1 MITYDIDKINKEHL
15 KITLRYARKND
26 IYYDDEIDH
35 NSIDLHEKDVDDI
48 IEGLKLLKEKQKKI
62 KRR

>member
-15 KITLRYARKND
+15 KIALRYARKND